1 MSSLGNI
8 IKKEIKELLTPAT
21 ILPIVIL
28 AIIYGTMGSSIAGIQ
43 EQSQEPPIIGVIDED
58 NSTFSTNAVNILN
71 ESARVMFNSSSVF
84 DKQKGLEELKQ
95 KNGVALIVIPS
106 NFTENILNKQSG
118 QIEIYWIMKGA
129 GVLDTI

>member
-1 MSSLGNI
+1 MSALGNI

-28 AIIYGTMGSSIAGIQ
+28 ALIYGTMGSSIAGIQ

-71 ESARVMFNSSSVF
+71 ESA
-84 DKQKGLEELKQ
+84 
-95 KNGVALIVIPS
+95 
-106 NFTENILNKQSG
+106 
-118 QIEIYWIMKGA
+118 
-129 GVLDTI
+129 